1 MQSSNS
7 YSKIIA
13 GTMTWGSWGKQFSE
27 KQMVEMMHHCLQLGI
42 STFDHADIYGDYS
55 TEREFGLAFKIS
67 GVERDHIQLI
77 SKCGIQMN
85 GSRNNVV
92 KHYEYTEKYIIW
104 SVEQSLK
111 NLKTDYLDLL
121 LLHRPSPLLQPD
133 EVARAIDKLKR
144 QGKIKDFG
152 VSNFNP
158 SQISLLESKLAV
170 EVNQVEFSLTHNT
183 AMYDGSLDDCL
194 ANERIAMSWS
204 PLGSFFRERNETSER
219 IRKCLQPLTEKY
231 GATEDQLLLAW
242 VLKHPAG
249 VRPVVGTTT
258 KSRLEMAQK
267 AIQLNIELQD
277 WFLLLEAA
285 KGNEVP

>member
-1 MQSSNS
+1 
-7 YSKIIA
+7 
-13 GTMTWGSWGKQFSE
+13 
-27 KQMVEMMHHCLQLGI
+27 MM
-42 STFDHADIYGDYS
+42 
-55 TEREFGLAFKIS
+55 
-67 GVERDHIQLI
+67 
-77 SKCGIQMN
+77 
-85 GSRNNVV
+85 
-92 KHYEYTEKYIIW
+92 
-104 SVEQSLK
+104 
-111 NLKTDYLDLL
+111 
-121 LLHRPSPLLQPD
+121 
-133 EVARAIDKLKR
+133 
-144 QGKIKDFG
+144 
-152 VSNFNP
+152 
-158 SQISLLESKLAV
+158 
-170 EVNQVEFSLTHNT
+170 
-183 AMYDGSLDDCL
+183 GSLDDCL